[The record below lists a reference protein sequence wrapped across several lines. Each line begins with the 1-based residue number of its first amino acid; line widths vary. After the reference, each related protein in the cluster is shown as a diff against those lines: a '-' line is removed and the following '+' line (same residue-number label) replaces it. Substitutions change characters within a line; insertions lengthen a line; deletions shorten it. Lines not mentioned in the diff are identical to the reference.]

1 MVTSKSI
8 QEIFIFTHNKKI
20 IKKVIMGLID
30 KIQNKKDQP
39 IQADSFNS
47 IELNKRETEFLL
59 QTIRNSQFKGED
71 VEVLYNLVL
80 KVQKLYIY
88 HNSIK

>member
-1 MVTSKSI
+1 
-8 QEIFIFTHNKKI
+8 
-20 IKKVIMGLID
+20 MGLID
-30 KIQNKKDQP
+30 KIQNKGNQP
-39 IQADSFNS
+39 VEADSS
-47 IELNKRETEFLL
+47 HLIELNKRETEFLL

-71 VEVLYNLVL
+71 IEVLYNLVL

>member
-1 MVTSKSI
+1 MA
-8 QEIFIFTHNKKI
+8 
-20 IKKVIMGLID
+20 LID
-30 KIQNKKDQP
+30 KIMNKENQP
-39 IQADSFNS
+39 AKADSSNL
-47 IELNKRETEFLL
+47 IELNKKETEFLL

-80 KVQKLYIY
+80 KIQKLYIY

>member
-1 MVTSKSI
+1 
-8 QEIFIFTHNKKI
+8 
-20 IKKVIMGLID
+20 MGLID
-30 KIQNKKDQP
+30 KITNKGNQP
-39 IQADSFNS
+39 VVADSSNS

-71 VEVLYNLVL
+71 IEVLYNLVL

-88 HNSIK
+88 HNSNK

>member
-1 MVTSKSI
+1 LDL
-8 QEIFIFTHNKKI
+8 FIINK

-30 KIQNKKDQP
+30 KIQNKGNQP
-39 IQADSFNS
+39 VVADSS
-47 IELNKRETEFLL
+47 HLIELNKRETEFLL

>member
-1 MVTSKSI
+1 
-8 QEIFIFTHNKKI
+8 
-20 IKKVIMGLID
+20 MGLID
-30 KIQNKKDQP
+30 KIQNKGNQP
-39 IQADSFNS
+39 VEADSS
-47 IELNKRETEFLL
+47 HLIELNKRETEFLL

-88 HNSIK
+88 YNSIK

>member
-1 MVTSKSI
+1 
-8 QEIFIFTHNKKI
+8 
-20 IKKVIMGLID
+20 MGLID
-30 KIQNKKDQP
+30 KISNKGNQP
-39 IQADSFNS
+39 VTADSS
-47 IELNKRETEFLL
+47 HLIELNKKETEFLL
-59 QTIRNSQFKGED
+59 QTIKNSQFKGED

>member
-1 MVTSKSI
+1 
-8 QEIFIFTHNKKI
+8 
-20 IKKVIMGLID
+20 MGLID
-30 KIQNKKDQP
+30 KISNKGNQP
-39 IQADSFNS
+39 VMADSSNL
-47 IELNKRETEFLL
+47 IELSKRETEFLL

>member
-1 MVTSKSI
+1 
-8 QEIFIFTHNKKI
+8 
-20 IKKVIMGLID
+20 MGLID
-30 KIQNKKDQP
+30 KIANKGNQP
-39 IQADSFNS
+39 AKVDSSNL

-80 KVQKLYIY
+80 KVQKLYVY

>member
-1 MVTSKSI
+1 
-8 QEIFIFTHNKKI
+8 
-20 IKKVIMGLID
+20 MGLID
-30 KIQNKKDQP
+30 KISNKGNQP
-39 IQADSFNS
+39 VVADSSNS

>member
-1 MVTSKSI
+1 
-8 QEIFIFTHNKKI
+8 
-20 IKKVIMGLID
+20 MGLID
-30 KIQNKKDQP
+30 KISNKKDQP
-39 IQADSFNS
+39 KQADSFNS

>member
-1 MVTSKSI
+1 
-8 QEIFIFTHNKKI
+8 
-20 IKKVIMGLID
+20 MGLID
-30 KIQNKKDQP
+30 KIQNKGNQP
-39 IQADSFNS
+39 VVADSSNL
-47 IELNKRETEFLL
+47 IELSKRETEFLL
-59 QTIRNSQFKGED
+59 HTIRNSQFKGED

>member
-1 MVTSKSI
+1 
-8 QEIFIFTHNKKI
+8 
-20 IKKVIMGLID
+20 MGLID
-30 KIQNKKDQP
+30 KISNKGNQP
-39 IQADSFNS
+39 VVADSS
-47 IELNKRETEFLL
+47 HLIELNKRETEFLL

>member
-1 MVTSKSI
+1 
-8 QEIFIFTHNKKI
+8 
-20 IKKVIMGLID
+20 MGLID
-30 KIQNKKDQP
+30 KISNKGNQP
-39 IQADSFNS
+39 VKADSS
-47 IELNKRETEFLL
+47 HLIELNKRETEFLL

-80 KVQKLYIY
+80 KIQKLYIY

>member
-1 MVTSKSI
+1 
-8 QEIFIFTHNKKI
+8 
-20 IKKVIMGLID
+20 MGLID
-30 KIQNKKDQP
+30 KITNKGNQP
-39 IQADSFNS
+39 VTADSSNL

-80 KVQKLYIY
+80 KIQKLYIY

>member
-1 MVTSKSI
+1 
-8 QEIFIFTHNKKI
+8 
-20 IKKVIMGLID
+20 MGLID
-30 KIQNKKDQP
+30 KIANKKDQP
-39 IQADSFNS
+39 KQADSSNL

-80 KVQKLYIY
+80 KIQKIYIY